1 MQSAAQKFVLLSSLL
16 CASVHLCAQE
26 PATLVPSQVPNQ
38 ASNELPTHT
47 TYAATRIAE
56 RGTLTVNG
64 KSTPYLIRRL
74 PITTFPDLP
83 SPIAAELTRRSCM
96 IPQSYQAHRPEN
108 VIHGSFESP
117 TSSDWAVLCSTGS
130 RVTLLVFFSSTAAS
144 PIILDEADEKSLLQ
158 PHDLTGILGFNWG
171 IDAATPAAVHQAQAA
186 LDHRPT
192 PPTHDSVA
200 LSWLEHR
207 TTYRLYE
214 KGHWTELEMP

>member
-1 MQSAAQKFVLLSSLL
+1 MISARSHIAQITLLPLLL
-16 CASVHLCAQE
+16 CASAYLYAQD
-26 PATLVPSQVPNQ
+26 PNQ
-38 ASNELPTHT
+38 LPTHT
-47 TYAATRIAE
+47 AYAATRITE
-56 RGTLTVNG
+56 RGDLTING

-130 RVTLLVFFSSTAAS
+130 RVTLLVFFSSTVAAS
-144 PIILDEADEKSLLQ
+144 PITPIILDEADEKSLLQ

-171 IDAATPAAVHQAQAA
+171 IDAATPAAVHDAQAA
-186 LDHRPT
+186 LDHRPIQ
-192 PPTHDSVA
+192 PTHDSVV
-200 LSWLEHR
+200 LSRLEHR